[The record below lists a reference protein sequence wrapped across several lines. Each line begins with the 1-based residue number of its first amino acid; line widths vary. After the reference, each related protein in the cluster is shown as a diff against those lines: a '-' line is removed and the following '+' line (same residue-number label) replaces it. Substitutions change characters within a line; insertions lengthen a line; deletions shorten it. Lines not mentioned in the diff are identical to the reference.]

1 MLPEPP
7 YGFDDAPSAFA
18 KAMGLEI
25 AHWEP
30 GLVRL
35 EAPIAPW
42 HLNRTS
48 VIHGGIAAA
57 MIDMACGFAGIYSP
71 PGDPPRH
78 ALTLSLTVNFTGQT
92 STGRLVA
99 EGRVKKAG
107 RRVYFTEATLEDDK
121 GQMLA
126 FGTGVFRYRTGS

>member
-1 MLPEPP
+1 MTGRAIGPETS
-7 YGFDDAPSAFA
+7 PSAFA
-18 KAMGLEI
+18 AAMGLEI
-25 AHWEP
+25 TAWEE
-30 GLVRL
+30 GFVRL

-71 PGDPPRH
+71 PGAPPRH

-92 STGRLVA
+92 NDGRMIA
-99 EGRVKKAG
+99 EGRVKSSG
-107 RRVYFTEATLEDDK
+107 RRIYFTEAVLTDDA

>member
-1 MLPEPP
+1 MTGRAIGPETS
-7 YGFDDAPSAFA
+7 PSAFA
-18 KAMGLEI
+18 AAMGLEI
-25 AHWEP
+25 TAWEK
-30 GLVRL
+30 GFVRL

-71 PGDPPRH
+71 PGAPPRH

-92 STGRLVA
+92 NDGRMIA
-99 EGRVKKAG
+99 EGRVKSSG
-107 RRVYFTEATLEDDK
+107 RRIYFTEAVLTDDA